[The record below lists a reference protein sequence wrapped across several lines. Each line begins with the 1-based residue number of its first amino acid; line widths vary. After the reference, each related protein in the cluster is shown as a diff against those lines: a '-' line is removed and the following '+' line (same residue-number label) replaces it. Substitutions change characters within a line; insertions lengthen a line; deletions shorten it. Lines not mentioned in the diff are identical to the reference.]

1 MLEFDLPCLHE
12 LNFQS
17 YKPFMTI
24 IMSKFCQ
31 APLFRITGL
40 GSMNITG
47 FLHGYE
53 SFDGG

>member
-1 MLEFDLPCLHE
+1 
-12 LNFQS
+12 
-17 YKPFMTI
+17 MTI